1 MNEEISPRADWRD
14 WYRMT
19 TLDRTMEGLSE
30 QADLEPGFS
39 RETFLEWRRPRTGTD
54 NPSRVLSP
62 VWEWFVRTG
71 LSAYAGNQKF
81 EGPSSFGFEPCWCN
95 DRMGQ
100 TAVDL
105 PDGRLVL
112 VAGEHEDSYDSDFCI
127 YNDVIVLHKNGSVEI
142 YGYPGEIFPPTDFH
156 TSTLTGNGIVIIGN
170 LGYPEDRMSGQTQV
184 FTLNVQSLAMNL
196 TAATGECP
204 GWISKHTAEL
214 AADGQSIKVT
224 GGVVW
229 RAKNSHVE
237 NLDEWKLYLN
247 DWRWERLTRR
257 LWPRWSLE
265 RTDRG
270 RLHLWEFSQLNWKRQ
285 VKRGTEE
292 EEASLRDSLKE
303 EPDEKAYESLYQPPV
318 TTALPMEDP
327 DDSRAVR
334 VVVDGVTV
342 RFNDKGSEVVITI
355 EGALPTNIA
364 DVIVEDCRSKLERV
378 ERSSIRAIR
387 IAD

>member
-1 MNEEISPRADWRD
+1 MNEEAPPRADWRD

-19 TLDRTMEGLSE
+19 SLDRLMEGLSE

-39 RETFLEWRRPRTGTD
+39 REAFLEWRRPRTGND

-71 LSAYAGNQKF
+71 LSAYAGNSKF

-112 VAGEHEDSYDSDFCI
+112 VAGEHEDSYSPDFFI
-127 YNDVIVLHKNGSVEI
+127 YNDVLVLHKDGGVEI
-142 YGYPGEIFPPTDFH
+142 YGYPREIFSPTDFH
-156 TSTLTGNGIVIIGN
+156 TSTLTGESIIIIGN

-184 FTLNVQSLAMNL
+184 FTLNVQTFAMSRL
-196 TAATGECP
+196 GATGELP

-214 AADGQSIKVT
+214 AADGKSINVT
-224 GGVVW
+224 GGEVW
-229 RAKNSHVE
+229 RADNSLVE
-237 NLDEWKLYLN
+237 NVDEWKLHLN

-257 LWPRWSLE
+257 RWPRWSLG
-265 RTDRG
+265 RTDG
-270 RLHLWEFSQLNWKRQ
+270 ERLHLWEFSQLNWNRQ
-285 VKRGTEE
+285 AKWGTEK
-292 EEASLRDSLKE
+292 EEALLKDSLE
-303 EPDEKAYESLYQPPV
+303 GEPDEKAYESLYRPPV
-318 TTALPMEDP
+318 TIALPREDSE
-327 DDSRAVR
+327 DSRAVR
-334 VVVDGVTV
+334 VDVDGVTV
-342 RFNDKGSEVVITI
+342 RFNSKGCEIVITI
-355 EGALPTNIA
+355 EGALPTDIA

-378 ERSSIRAIR
+378 ERSSVRAIR